1 MRSSKSPA
9 SIDENHEMTTLIE
22 TLLQTGRRLEQLT
35 SGQVDTVADREGRT
49 LLLRGTQEQ
58 LRQSEVSRQAAI
70 LNALAAPVALLDT
83 KGIILSVN
91 DAWRRFASAQMIQ
104 GPGYEVGLN
113 YLDFCESARGDGSSE
128 AHLIAKGIRSVLG
141 GMDKSFSIEYRC
153 PSPKEQVWFLL
164 TVTPLT
170 DDRRNGAVVMH
181 VNISERKKLEEQL
194 RTAHKM
200 EAVGQLA
207 GGVAHDF
214 NNLIGVIIGY
224 GELIQDKL
232 LEADPLHAK
241 VEEILKAGR
250 RAAAL
255 THQLLVFSR
264 QQVLEPKT
272 LNLNSIVMDMN
283 KMLPRLV
290 GEHIELTTSLARD
303 LASVRA
309 DQGHIEQVIMNL
321 AVNARDAMPEG
332 GKLTIE
338 TANVEFD
345 DHYALGHNQVFPG
358 SFIMLAVTDT
368 GIGMDAGTQSRIFE
382 PFFTTKEQGKGPG
395 LGLATVYGAVK
406 QSGGFVWVYSEPGH
420 GTTFKIYLPR
430 VQGGTEKEQRNI
442 GTKKLVRGTE
452 TVLLVED
459 EESLNKLTGEM
470 LQESGYRVL
479 KASNGVEALEIS
491 QRYEGTI
498 HLLLTDVV
506 MPKMG
511 GPALAKQLAV
521 LRPEMKL
528 LYMSGYT
535 RNALVTQEL
544 AESGSG
550 LLQKPFTRDTLT
562 RKAREILD
570 TLR

>member
-1 MRSSKSPA
+1 
-9 SIDENHEMTTLIE
+9 
-22 TLLQTGRRLEQLT
+22 
-35 SGQVDTVADREGRT
+35 
-49 LLLRGTQEQ
+49 
-58 LRQSEVSRQAAI
+58 
-70 LNALAAPVALLDT
+70 
-83 KGIILSVN
+83 
-91 DAWRRFASAQMIQ
+91 
-104 GPGYEVGLN
+104 
-113 YLDFCESARGDGSSE
+113 
-128 AHLIAKGIRSVLG
+128 
-141 GMDKSFSIEYRC
+141 
-153 PSPKEQVWFLL
+153 
-164 TVTPLT
+164 
-170 DDRRNGAVVMH
+170 MH

-232 LEADPLHAK
+232 LDADPLHAK
-241 VEEILKAGR
+241 VEEVLKAGR

-272 LNLNSIVMDMN
+272 LNLNSIVTDMN

-345 DHYALGHNQVFPG
+345 EHYALGHNQVLPG

-368 GIGMDAGTQSRIFE
+368 GVGMDAGTQSRIFE
-382 PFFTTKEQGKGPG
+382 PFFTTKEQGKGTG

-430 VQGGTEKEQRNI
+430 VKGEAETELGNI
-442 GTKKLVRGTE
+442 RSKKLVRGTE

-470 LQESGYRVL
+470 LQEGGYCVL

-511 GPALAKQLAV
+511 GPALAKQLGV

>member
-1 MRSSKSPA
+1 MDA
-9 SIDENHEMTTLIE
+9 NQEMTALIE
-22 TLLQTGRRLEQLT
+22 TLLQTGRRLEELT
-35 SGQVDTVADREGRT
+35 AGQVDTVADREGRT

-113 YLDFCESARGDGSSE
+113 YLDFCESTRGDGSSE

-141 GMDKSFSIEYRC
+141 GMDKSFSIEYPC
-153 PSPKEQVWFLL
+153 PSPKEQLWFLL

-232 LEADPLHAK
+232 LDADPLHAK
-241 VEEILKAGR
+241 VEEVLKAGR

-272 LNLNSIVMDMN
+272 LNLNSIVTDMN

-303 LASVRA
+303 LASIRA

-345 DHYALGHNQVFPG
+345 EHYALGHNQVLPG

-368 GIGMDAGTQSRIFE
+368 GVGMDAGTQSRIFE
-382 PFFTTKEQGKGPG
+382 PFFTTKEQGKGTG

-430 VQGGTEKEQRNI
+430 VKGEAETELGNI
-442 GTKKLVRGTE
+442 RSKKLVRGTE

-470 LQESGYRVL
+470 LQEGGYCVL

-511 GPALAKQLAV
+511 GPALAKQLGV

>member
-1 MRSSKSPA
+1 
-9 SIDENHEMTTLIE
+9 MTTLIE